1 MSIASLTACLQLD
14 RPNAG
19 VLGVARHV
27 AKRFGSRVIGL
38 AAKQASIHV
47 AGRGVGPSEPHEHE
61 LQKFKDCART
71 VEEEFRSL
79 FPNGDENP
87 WRAQLTFGPA
97 SEFIAADAR
106 SADLIVIS
114 TGRHELLLFP
124 SGHPEP
130 GDLLMRLGRPL
141 LCVPE
146 GVSALPLT
154 HALICWKDSREARRA
169 IVDAVPLLQAAERV
183 DVVEIV
189 EPRRIE
195 DAEAR
200 LSEIAAWL
208 AGHRI
213 EASCAAETSHG
224 PESVQ
229 LGEIA
234 RARGADLIVAGA
246 FGHSRL
252 REWAFGGVTRDLV
265 LNSDRCVLAS
275 H

>member
-1 MSIASLTACLQLD
+1 MSIASLMACLQLD

-19 VLGVARHV
+19 VLGVARDV

-47 AGRGVGPSEPHEHE
+47 ADAAS
-61 LQKFKDCART
+61 ARASRT
-71 VEEEFRSL
+71 STSCRSSRIA
-79 FPNGDENP
+79 PGWSKASSAACSRTATKTH

-97 SEFIAADAR
+97 SEFIAAEAR
-106 SADLIVIS
+106 AADLIIIS
-114 TGRHELLLFP
+114 TARHESLLFP

-146 GVSALPLT
+146 GVAALPLT
-154 HALICWKDSREARRA
+154 RALICWKDSREARRA
-169 IVDAVPLLQAAERV
+169 IADAVPLLQAAERV

-195 DAEAR
+195 DAQAR

-213 EASCAAETSHG
+213 EASCAAETCRG
-224 PESVQ
+224 PESVR

-234 RARGADLIVAGA
+234 RDRGADLIVAGA